1 MTTHTPSPP
10 ASPANHR
17 SRRWIPYAGT
27 LILLA
32 LIVAGLWP
40 KASPVETARATLGPL
55 RTAITEEGKTRI
67 RQRFVVS
74 APVAGHLRRI
84 ALKVGDAV
92 EAGRTVVAVV
102 DPISSTMLD
111 ARGRASADARR
122 DAARANL
129 EKARAAHAFAAA
141 DLQRVEKLFAGKMVT
156 LREIDTARF
165 GESSA
170 AKEKTAAESALR
182 VAEAEL
188 ADFVPGGSA
197 ARAGG
202 SSGRAQTPVI
212 APASGRVLRL
222 IEESNRVVAAGA
234 PLMEIGDPADLEAV
248 ITVLSRDGAGI
259 APGTPVELEQWGGGK
274 PLAARVRLVEP
285 AAFTKFSALGVEEQR
300 VNVVVDILAPVAE
313 RMALGDN
320 FRVEGRI
327 ITWQSARTLK
337 VPSGALFRR
346 GAGWA
351 AFVNDNG
358 HARLRAVS
366 VGASSGPETQVLEG
380 LAENE
385 EVIVYPGERV
395 RDGERVKA
403 IKVSGL

>member
-1 MTTHTPSPP
+1 MTTHTPSQS

-17 SRRWIPYAGT
+17 SRRWLPYVGT

-84 ALKVGDAV
+84 ALKVGDTV
-92 EAGRTVVAVV
+92 EAGRTVVAMV

-129 EKARAAHAFAAA
+129 EKARAAHAYAAA

-188 ADFVPGGSA
+188 ADFVPGGAA

-202 SSGRAQTPVI
+202 AGDRPHTTVI

-274 PLAARVRLVEP
+274 PLSARVRLVEP

-300 VNVVVDILAPVAE
+300 VNVVVDILAPAAE

-346 GAGWA
+346 GAGWS

-358 HARLRAVS
+358 RARLRAVS

-395 RDGERVKA
+395 RDGERVNA
-403 IKVSGL
+403 IKVAGS